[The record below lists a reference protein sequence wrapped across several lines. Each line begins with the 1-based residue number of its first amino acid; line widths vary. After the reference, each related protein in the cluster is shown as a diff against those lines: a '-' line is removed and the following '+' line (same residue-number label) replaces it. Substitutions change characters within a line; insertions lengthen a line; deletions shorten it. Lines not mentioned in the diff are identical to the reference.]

1 MIRKRELTIAITHK
15 TAFRLRRVDQWVH
28 NGVNRS
34 CVYFINSSVASRS
47 FPFIWDESSVDAI
60 DLVKLEHGRILIEYA
75 WLW

>member
-1 MIRKRELTIAITHK
+1 MIRKRELTIAVAHK
-15 TAFRLRRVDQWVH
+15 AAFRLRRVDQRVH

-34 CVYFINSSVASRS
+34 CVYFIHSSVASRS
-47 FPFIWDESSVDAI
+47 FPLVWDKSSVDAV

>member
-15 TAFRLRRVDQWVH
+15 SAFRLRRVDQWVH

-34 CVYFINSSVASRS
+34 CVYFIYSSVASRS
-47 FPFIWDESSVDAI
+47 FPFIRDESSVDAI

-75 WLW
+75 RLW